1 MDMRMM
7 EKETDFQAKVSNK
20 DVQYLETKALIGDTE
35 LINEIHQKFFKSSD
49 VSYEKFLASVSK
61 LKNHGDNF
69 IHSLVYVSKCEQMT
83 EYSDPFVSQ
92 KLPMLI
98 LFISIEILMS
108 EEEDKS
114 SNYLFEEWVVS
125 SKKEILGKCERDNL
139 LKDTS
144 VVDIEKFNKLIKE
157 LYGIY
162 MEEGIEDSEKFEDW
176 LISSKNGI
184 IREEKKI
191 ELLENTSIID
201 IKRFKKLI
209 NDLSSLHKEKYGT
222 TNRVRSFF
230 KKYLS
235 SDQKKGLITSI
246 TFKDKISDKYV
257 YKCFE
262 PKKCSLPEDISFE
275 FNGYRECLCYE
286 KCKHSKKCRLE
297 NNIDEVMEV
306 FAGFLYGYYRSSFAH
321 FGKTS
326 LVSSKAVPTNM
337 DTYKGKAINIHLE
350 YNDLKAFITSGI
362 INYYFQN
369 CEFEFTSNE

>member
-1 MDMRMM
+1 M
-7 EKETDFQAKVSNK
+7 EKETDYQAKVSTE
-20 DVQYLETKALIGDTE
+20 DVQYLNIDALIGDTE
-35 LINEIHQKFFKSSD
+35 LINEIYQKFFKSSD
-49 VSYEKFLASVSK
+49 ISYDEFLASVSK
-61 LKNHGDNF
+61 FKNNGANF
-69 IHSLVYVSKCEQMT
+69 IHSLRYVSKCEQMN

-92 KLPMLI
+92 ELPMLL

-114 SNYLFEEWVVS
+114 NNYLFEEWVVS

-144 VVDIEKFNKLIKE
+144 VVDIEKFNELIKE
-157 LYGIY
+157 LHGKY
-162 MEEGIEDSEKFEDW
+162 MEEGIADHEKFKDW
-176 LISSKNGI
+176 LISSKEGI
-184 IREEKKI
+184 IGEEKKD
-191 ELLENTSIID
+191 ELLENTSITD

-222 TNRVRSFF
+222 TNRVRGFF

-235 SDQKKGLITSI
+235 SDQKKDLITSI
-246 TFKDKISDKYV
+246 TFKDKISGKYV

-262 PKKCSLPEDISFE
+262 PKKCHLPEDVPFE
-275 FNGYRECLCYE
+275 FNGYKECLCYE
-286 KCKHSKKCRLE
+286 KCKHSKKCKLE
-297 NNIDEVMEV
+297 NDIDEVMEV

-326 LVSSKAVPTNM
+326 LVSSEAVPINM
-337 DTYKGKAINIHLE
+337 DTYKRKAINIHLE